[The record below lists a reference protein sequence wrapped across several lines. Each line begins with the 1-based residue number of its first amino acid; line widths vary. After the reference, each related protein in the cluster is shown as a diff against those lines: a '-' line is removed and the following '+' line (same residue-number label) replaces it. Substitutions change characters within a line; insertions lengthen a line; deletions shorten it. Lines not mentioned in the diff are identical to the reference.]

1 MMNTALE
8 SCESDICTDDT
19 KTDLK
24 QEKKELS
31 W

>member
-8 SCESDICTDDT
+8 SCESDICTDDI

-31 W
+31 L

>member
-1 MMNTALE
+1 MVNTALE
-8 SCESDICTDDT
+8 SCESDICTDDI

>member
-8 SCESDICTDDT
+8 SCESDICTDDI

>member
-1 MMNTALE
+1 MVNTALE
-8 SCESDICTDDT
+8 SCESDICTDDI

-31 W
+31 L